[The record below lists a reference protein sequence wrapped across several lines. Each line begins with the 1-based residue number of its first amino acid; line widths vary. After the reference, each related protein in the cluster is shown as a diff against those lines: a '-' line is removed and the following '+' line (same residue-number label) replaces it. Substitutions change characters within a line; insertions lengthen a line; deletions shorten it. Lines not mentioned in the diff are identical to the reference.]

1 MSYYSDIV
9 IYIDHYYYIHRNSRK
24 NPVSCDQERQQ
35 RKNPPVPPKVS
46 ERQQRKNPEVPPKVS
61 YDQARQQKKSSL
73 PTALDRKTNRG
84 NLVNGSS
91 QNAPVTRGE

>member
-1 MSYYSDIV
+1 MPS
-9 IYIDHYYYIHRNSRK
+9 K
-24 NPVSCDQERQQ
+24 VSCDQERQQ

-46 ERQQRKNPEVPPKVS
+46 ERQQRKNPAVPPKVS

-73 PTALDRKTNRG
+73 PTVLDRKTNRG

-91 QNAPVTRGE
+91 QNAPVTRGGE